1 MKTPFLF
8 LCLILSVILSG
19 GCSKAEKNE
28 TAAMDSVQYAEAS
41 IEEEH
46 AGTEPQLVQT
56 ERMLIKNGNIR
67 FECSNIKET
76 RRIIAQAVKTHNG
89 YIASDEESRYDDN
102 INNVITVRIPNSGFD
117 NFLADATEGISRFD
131 SKEINTR
138 DVTSEFLDMQARLKT
153 KKELESRYLEL
164 LKKATKISE
173 MLEIERSANNLR
185 SEIESIEGQL
195 KYLNNQVDYSTL
207 TISFYEKTPG
217 TSDFFHK
224 LTDGFG
230 SGWDYFISFFILLV
244 NIWPFLLLIAAFII
258 IVQRR
263 KNKKKRDK

>member
-1 MKTPFLF
+1 MKTPFLL
-8 LCLILSVILSG
+8 LCLTLSVILSG
-19 GCSKAEKNE
+19 GCSRADKSEVS
-28 TAAMDSVQYAEAS
+28 AMDSAQYTTAT
-41 IEEEH
+41 IEEERS
-46 AGTEPQLVQT
+46 GTETQSVQT
-56 ERMLIKNGNIR
+56 ERMLIKNGHIR
-67 FECSNIKET
+67 FECSDIKET
-76 RRIIAQAVKTHNG
+76 RKIIAQAVKKHNG

-102 INNVITVRIPNSGFD
+102 INNVITARVPNRGFD

-153 KKELESRYLEL
+153 KKELENRYLEL

-217 TSDFFHK
+217 TSNFFHK
-224 LTDGFG
+224 LSDGFG

-244 NIWPFLLLIAAFII
+244 NIWPFLLLFAVFII
-258 IVQRR
+258 IVLRR
-263 KNKKKRDK
+263 KNRKKK